1 MEAAAAGF
9 PPSSAVPALFRELI
23 ADDVVF
29 DEARRLQ
36 LLTWATALVAL
47 PGGGLQEPI
56 KIRLF
61 PDADEHT
68 LPEAHTCTHEL
79 HIPDY
84 SSREVLQQKLL
95 MALDHRDD
103 GFLVE

>member
-1 MEAAAAGF
+1 M
-9 PPSSAVPALFRELI
+9 L
-23 ADDVVF
+23 
-29 DEARRLQ
+29 
-36 LLTWATALVAL
+36 TALVSQPIVRRNLLLLRRSLGARSAS
-47 PGGGLQEPI
+47 GGGLQEPI
-56 KIRLF
+56 KLRLF